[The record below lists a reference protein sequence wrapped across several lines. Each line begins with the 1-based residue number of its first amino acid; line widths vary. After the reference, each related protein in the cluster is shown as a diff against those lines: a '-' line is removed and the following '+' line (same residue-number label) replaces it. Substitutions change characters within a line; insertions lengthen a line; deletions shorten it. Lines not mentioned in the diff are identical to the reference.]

1 MSSVYN
7 TANILA
13 NIVSVT
19 EAVLEEVCGNE
30 LASISSFEDKSAVP
44 NAIAVTLQ
52 TKLTPLLTTYKPS

>member
-1 MSSVYN
+1 MSSMYN

-30 LASISSFEDKSAVP
+30 LASISSFEDKSAVSK
-44 NAIAVTLQ
+44 AIAVMLQ
-52 TKLTPLLTTYKPS
+52 TKLTPVMSAYTPR